1 MESRGRGVVGYD
13 RAQREEFLALFRL
26 RLTPRVGDL
35 AGARLH
41 DKFGSAQAAL
51 AASAKDFAE
60 VAGWTAARHRHDPAV
75 DVRIQEVLS
84 WARTAGVTVVG
95 RGLPGYPPRV
105 AQLADPP
112 PILFLLGKMGLLD
125 EPVVTVVGTRRAT
138 GAGRRFAGELGR
150 VVSGAGVPVAS
161 GLALGID
168 AAAHRGALEG
178 PGSTIAVL
186 GSALNRAHPP
196 SHRGLQARIVREGG
210 LLVSEFLPGEEV
222 RPHHFPRRNR
232 ILAALP
238 LAVAVVE
245 AGVPSGA
252 MITADM
258 AGEMGRRVYTV
269 PGSVDYPQSR
279 GTNDLLKDGGVPLTR
294 PGDLI
299 PDLRAEGLVPQGHP
313 AGEAEVGT
321 GLADTR
327 GLGEIP
333 DPHGLLEVLESRP
346 QTPDALSRKVGLAV
360 PRLLAALSELE
371 LLGGAVRFPEG
382 WRLPEREV
390 DRRVAAVT
398 AERRRRRRK
407 RKSGTRRSSG

>member
-1 MESRGRGVVGYD
+1 M
-13 RAQREEFLALFRL
+13 ALFRL

-35 AGARLH
+35 TGARLH
-41 DKFGSAQAAL
+41 EKFGSARAAL
-51 AASAKDFAE
+51 EASAKEFAD
-60 VAGWTAARHRHDPAV
+60 VAGWTAARRRHEPDARAQV
-75 DVRIQEVLS
+75 EAVLS
-84 WARTAGVTVVG
+84 WAREAGVAVVG

-112 PILFLLGKMGLLD
+112 PILFLLGEMELL
-125 EPVVTVVGTRRAT
+125 ERPVVTVVGTRRAT
-138 GAGRRFAGELGR
+138 GAGRRFAWELGR
-150 VVSGAGVPVAS
+150 VVSGIGVPVAS

-186 GSALNRAHPP
+186 GSPLNRAHPP
-196 SHRGLQARIVREGG
+196 SHRRLQARIVREGG
-210 LLVSEFLPGEEV
+210 LLMSEFLPGEEV

-238 LAVAVVE
+238 VAAAVVE

-258 AGEMGRRVYTV
+258 AGDMGRRVYTV
-269 PGSVDYPQSR
+269 PGAVDYPQSR
-279 GTNDLLKDGGVPLTR
+279 GTNELLKVGGIPLTR

-299 PDLRAEGLVPQGHP
+299 PDLRKEGLIPPGKP
-313 AGEAEVGT
+313 DGDAEAGS

-333 DPHGLLEVLESRP
+333 DPHGLLDVLESRP
-346 QTPDALSRKVGLAV
+346 QTSDVLSRKVGLS
-360 PRLLAALSELE
+360 PSTLLAALSELE
-371 LLGGAVRFPEG
+371 LLGGAVRFPQG

-407 RKSGTRRSSG
+407 QKSGTRRDSS

>member
-1 MESRGRGVVGYD
+1 M
-13 RAQREEFLALFRL
+13 ALFRL

-41 DKFGSAQAAL
+41 DEFGSARAAL
-51 AASAKDFAE
+51 EASTKEFAD
-60 VAGWTAARHRHDPAV
+60 VAGPTAARRRHDPGA
-75 DVRIQEVLS
+75 RAQIEAVLS
-84 WARTAGVTVVG
+84 WAHEAGVAVVG

-112 PILFLLGKMGLLD
+112 PILFLLGEMGLLD
-125 EPVVTVVGTRRAT
+125 RPVVTVVGTRRAT
-138 GAGRRFAGELGR
+138 GAGRRFAWELGR

-186 GSALNRAHPP
+186 GSPLDRAHPR
-196 SHRGLQARIVREGG
+196 SHRRLQARIVREGG
-210 LLVSEFLPGEEV
+210 LLISEFLPGEEV

-238 LAVAVVE
+238 VAVAVVE

-258 AGEMGRRVYTV
+258 GGDMGRRVYTV
-269 PGSVDYPQSR
+269 PGAVDYPQSR
-279 GTNDLLKDGGVPLTR
+279 GTNELLKDGGVPLTR

-299 PDLRAEGLVPQGHP
+299 PDLRKEGLILP
-313 AGEAEVGT
+313 ADRDGDAEVGS

-333 DPHGLLEVLESRP
+333 DPHGLLGVLESRP
-346 QTPDALSRKVGLAV
+346 QTPDALSRKVGLS
-360 PRLLAALSELE
+360 PSRLLAALSELE

-407 RKSGTRRSSG
+407 QKSGTKRDST